1 MRYFR
6 DRAREKETS
15 YFLSMFFHILVI
27 VAILIIAA
35 IVYFLIL
42 HNGFNH
48 VTLILEIDRRLED
61 F

>member
-35 IVYFLIL
+35 IVYFLI
-42 HNGFNH
+42 
-48 VTLILEIDRRLED
+48 
-61 F
+61 